1 MKNCETYNNSHTDRY
16 HRSRFFGKQTI
27 FLFFIILL
35 TLNLLFPCLVTDSD
49 AVEIGDPDSSSLMK
63 VKTHSDW
70 QVLEFDGLEQN
81 QSSCF
86 ATHATLLRDRGVT
99 LATIN
104 IYAAKGPAAEEN
116 PAVMTVK
123 VPIGASLVSGIS
135 YQHRN
140 LPQPMEFEWQYC
152 TQEICLASAG
162 ISKSGI
168 DQLKKARDFLLG
180 YRPLPGSRPLVIP
193 VSLLGF
199 TRAWQELQ
207 NCTTR

>member
-1 MKNCETYNNSHTDRY
+1 MHDYETCNNSIAEHY
-16 HRSRFFGKQTI
+16 HRFILTGKQMK
-27 FLFFIILL
+27 FFAFISMLAS
-35 TLNLLFPCLVTDSD
+35 NLLFSGLVIDSYAAEIVDLD
-49 AVEIGDPDSSSLMK
+49 ARSPMK
-63 VKTHSDW
+63 VKTHRDW
-70 QVLEFDGLEQN
+70 QVFEFDGLEKGAG
-81 QSSCF
+81 SCF
-86 ATHATLLRDRGVT
+86 ATHATLLRDSGVT
-99 LATIN
+99 LATIT

-207 NCTTR
+207 NCTKR